1 MVSPMYTEGM
11 HDHKLL
17 LIDSLVN
24 LSLITGDPA
33 ENLGGST
40 ESHVFLPYNL
50 VSTELMDSSKTLFPN
65 KGLFTDSRWA

>member
-1 MVSPMYTEGM
+1 MYTEGM

-33 ENLGGST
+33 ENLGGSK

-50 VSTELMDSSKTLFPN
+50 ISTELMDSSKTL
-65 KGLFTDSRWA
+65 